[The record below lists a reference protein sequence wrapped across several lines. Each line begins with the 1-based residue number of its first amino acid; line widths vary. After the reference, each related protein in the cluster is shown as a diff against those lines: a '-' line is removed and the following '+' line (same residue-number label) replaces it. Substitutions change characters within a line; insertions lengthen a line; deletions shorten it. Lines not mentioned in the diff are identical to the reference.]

1 MGKLINSLYDLVID
15 GSEDIPQFVEPSE
28 DMKQI
33 DCKLGRFDHETR
45 DFMAYIKSSWQVH
58 GFANGFACALHL
70 LGECGSN
77 ADKLTA
83 QAGKFFKSKQET
95 PAEAAQGAEDKQGQE
110 DKPQTSPAEADG
122 ADGQCF
128 DYATSVHFLLKN
140 VEVATDRANLLAGDM
155 KSLHIDHEAH
165 TRFDMLQGELC
176 KIGQYIA
183 DFRHTYESG
192 EQTATPCTC
201 GGCDNCKDNEAAGG
215 VQA

>member
-1 MGKLINSLYDLVID
+1 MEKLIDSLYASVMVDIGTEFISLGEEAKRHCEKLNSLCFSDEVDDLISKVI
-15 GSEDIPQFVEPSE
+15 GN
-28 DMKQI
+28 
-33 DCKLGRFDHETR
+33 CKE
-45 DFMAYIKSSWQVH
+45 Y
-58 GFANGFACALHL
+58 GFANGFACAMHL
-70 LGECGSN
+70 LGECGFN

-176 KIGQYIA
+176 KIGQYID
-183 DFRHTYESG
+183 DFRDTYESG
-192 EQTATPCTC
+192 KQVETPCAC
-201 GGCDNCKDNEAAGG
+201 GGCNDCKSDETAGG
-215 VQA
+215 VQE